1 MEDPMRVTRPTY
13 TEEFRQDAVALIK
26 GTDRSFKQV
35 AQDLGISEWS
45 LRQWYKTSEVPKKSR
60 KQRKAETAAQLGNES
75 PELKLA
81 RLERE
86 LQKLQKENDSL
97 RMDREILKKA
107 AAFFAKE
114 SE

>member
-1 MEDPMRVTRPTY
+1 MRVTKPTY
-13 TEEFRQDAVALIK
+13 TEEFRQDAVALLK
-26 GTDRSFKQV
+26 RDDRSFKQV
-35 AQDLGISEWS
+35 SQDLGVSTWS
-45 LRQWYKTSEVPKKSR
+45 LRQWYKDSEVPKKSR
-60 KQRKAETAAQLGNES
+60 KQRKAETATLLGNES
-75 PELKLA
+75 AEQKLA

-86 LQKLQKENDSL
+86 IQTLRKENDSL

>member
-1 MEDPMRVTRPTY
+1 MRVRPRY
-13 TEEFRQDAVALIK
+13 TEEFRQDAVRVMK
-26 GTDRSFKQV
+26 GTDRSFGQLSE
-35 AQDLGISEWS
+35 DLGVSTWT
-45 LRQWYKTSEVPKKSR
+45 LRQWYKDSVVPKKSR
-60 KQRKAETAAQLGNES
+60 KQRKAEAAKFHGEET
-75 PELKLA
+75 PERKLA

-86 LQKLQKENDSL
+86 NAALQKENDSL

>member
-1 MEDPMRVTRPTY
+1 M
-13 TEEFRQDAVALIK
+13 K
-26 GTDRSFKQV
+26 STDRSFNEL
-35 AQDLGISEWS
+35 ANDLGVSTWT
-45 LRQWYKTSEVPKKSR
+45 LRQWYKHSEVPKKSR
-60 KQRKAETAAQLGNES
+60 KQRKAETAAQLGQES
-75 PELKLA
+75 AEAKLA

-86 LQKLQKENDSL
+86 NQTLRKENDSL

>member
-1 MEDPMRVTRPTY
+1 MRVRPTY
-13 TEEFRQDAVALIK
+13 TDDFKSDALDALHRS
-26 GTDRSFKQV
+26 DRSLREV
-35 AQDLGISEWS
+35 ANDLGISAS
-45 LRQWYKTSEVPKKSR
+45 ALSSWYRKEAMAKKTTSHGKGRPAAPAV
-60 KQRKAETAAQLGNES
+60 ETADQR
-75 PELKLA
+75 LA

-86 LQKLQKENDSL
+86 NETLRKEIETL

>member
-1 MEDPMRVTRPTY
+1 MRVRPRY
-13 TEEFRQDAVALIK
+13 TEEFRQDAVRVMK
-26 GTDRSFKQV
+26 GTDRTFGQLSE
-35 AQDLGISEWS
+35 DLGVSTWT
-45 LRQWYKTSEVPKKSR
+45 LRQWYKDSVVPKKSR
-60 KQRKAETAAQLGNES
+60 KQRTAEAAKYQGEET
-75 PELKLA
+75 PEHKLA

-86 LQKLQKENDSL
+86 NAALQKEIDSL

>member
-1 MEDPMRVTRPTY
+1 MRVTRPTY
-13 TEEFRQDAVALIK
+13 TEEFRQDAVALMK

-35 AQDLGISEWS
+35 AEDLGVSEWS
-45 LRQWYKTSEVPKKSR
+45 LRQWYKDSEVPKKSR
-60 KQRKAETAAQLGNES
+60 KQRKADTAAQLGNES
-75 PELKLA
+75 AEPELA
-81 RLERE
+81 RLKRE
-86 LQKLQKENDSL
+86 NQTLRKENDSL

>member
-1 MEDPMRVTRPTY
+1 MRVRPTY
-13 TEEFRQDAVALIK
+13 TDEFKSDALEALHRS
-26 GTDRSFKQV
+26 DRSLREV
-35 AQDLGISEWS
+35 ADSLGISAS
-45 LRQWYKTSEVPKKSR
+45 ALSSWYRKEAMAKKTKGHG
-60 KQRKAETAAQLGNES
+60 KARPAAPVVETAEQRV
-75 PELKLA
+75 A

-86 LQKLQKENDSL
+86 NEKLRKEIETL